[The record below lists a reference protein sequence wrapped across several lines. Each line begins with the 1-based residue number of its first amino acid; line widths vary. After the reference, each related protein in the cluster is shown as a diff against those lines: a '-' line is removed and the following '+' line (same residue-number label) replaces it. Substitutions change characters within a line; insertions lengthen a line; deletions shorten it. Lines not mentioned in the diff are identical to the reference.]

1 MTNGRGLVVVLLVQ
15 VLWSCEGDPAE
26 QDGGGAILDGASG
39 SQDAGPGAD
48 GGQDAGAVG
57 ADSGAVV
64 GGDAGGAG
72 GDSSP
77 TVSPLLDLYELGGDA
92 WPESVAFDPV
102 TRAFFTGSLTRG
114 NVTRTDGVTG
124 ALSELHPGNGDGWLT
139 LGLEVDAARRR
150 LWVCTVKGKS
160 IERGEVLLLDVDS
173 GALTARVD
181 LEEAAPGAAC
191 TDFALR
197 SDGVAFVTDRQAG
210 RIYEIAA
217 GAQPVLK
224 VLVSDPL
231 LDPEAIGQNGI
242 VLSPDEKTLISG
254 KYLPP
259 RLIRVSLDTPAPVVT
274 ALDLDFGDLAGGADD
289 LVIFDGRIHVVVE
302 DTVAEVVM
310 NADWTAGSVTAA
322 IPVHPNGDGSLQ
334 GGYSG
339 LTVAEGAV
347 YASRSD
353 VLKFAVGAVNVE
365 PFVIRRLSIPPL

>member
-1 MTNGRGLVVVLLVQ
+1 MTNGRGLAVVLLVQ
-15 VLWSCEGDPAE
+15 VLWSCEGGHADRDGTGASLDGAPRAPDAGPAGGG
-26 QDGGGAILDGASG
+26 QDGGS
-39 SQDAGPGAD
+39 S
-48 GGQDAGAVG
+48 G
-57 ADSGAVV
+57 ADSGAAF
-64 GGDAGGAG
+64 GGDAVDAT
-72 GDSSP
+72 SP
-77 TVSPLLDLYELGGDA
+77 GSPLLDLYELSGDA

-102 TRAFFTGSLTRG
+102 TRSFFTGSLTRG
-114 NVTRTDGVTG
+114 SVTRTDGVTG
-124 ALSELHPGNGDGWLT
+124 AFSELHPGNGEGWLA
-139 LGLEVDAARRR
+139 LGLEVDAVRRR

-160 IERGEVLLLDVDS
+160 IERGEVLILDVDS

-210 RIYEIAA
+210 RIYEIAG
-217 GAQPVLK
+217 GAEPVLS

-231 LDPEAIGQNGI
+231 LDPEVIGQNGI
-242 VLSPDEKTLISG
+242 VLSPDETALVSG

-259 RLIRVSLDTPAPVVT
+259 RLIRVSLDTTAPVVT
-274 ALDLDFGDLAGGADD
+274 ALDLDFGGLAGGADD
-289 LVIFDGRIHVVVE
+289 LVRFDGRIYVVVE

-310 NADWTAGSVTAA
+310 NADWTSGSVVAA
-322 IPVHPNGDGSLQ
+322 IPVHRKGDGTLQ

-339 LTVAEGAV
+339 LTVAEGAL

-365 PFVIRRLSIPPL
+365 PFVIRRVDLPAP